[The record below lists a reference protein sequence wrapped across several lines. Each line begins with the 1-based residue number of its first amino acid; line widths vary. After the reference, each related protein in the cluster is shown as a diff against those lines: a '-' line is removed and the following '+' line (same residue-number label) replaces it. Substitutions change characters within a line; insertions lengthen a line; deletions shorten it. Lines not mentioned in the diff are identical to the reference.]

1 MRLATISMAALAILY
16 ATATIAP
23 TPVGIITGTVTY
35 KGSLPR
41 AKLID
46 TSKEPTCAKLRAGP
60 LMTED
65 VVTGPGNALK
75 NVVVYVSSGPAV
87 NSPVPSTPATFGQQ
101 GCQYTTHVLAF
112 RTGQDVKI
120 SNNDPFSHNIH
131 PLAKI
136 NREWNRIQLPG
147 TPPFSYSYS
156 DEEFIHIKC
165 NIHAWM
171 QGYFVVLRTS
181 HFAVTGEDGQ
191 FSLPEL
197 APGRYTVSAWQETF
211 GTLNQEITVT
221 GSETQTLN
229 FVFQLKP

>member
-1 MRLATISMAALAILY
+1 MRLAAISIVALAFMC
-16 ATATIAP
+16 AAATITP

-35 KGSLPR
+35 KGNPPKT
-41 AKLID
+41 KLVD

-65 VVTGPGNALK
+65 VVTGPANALK
-75 NVVVYVSSGPAV
+75 NVVVYVLSGPTV
-87 NSPVPSTPATFGQQ
+87 NSPVPSTPVTFDQQ

-120 SNNDPFSHNIH
+120 SNSDPFSHNIH

-156 DEEFIHIKC
+156 EEEFIHIKC

-191 FSLPEL
+191 FSLRDFS
-197 APGRYTVSAWQETF
+197 PGRYTVTAWHETF
-211 GTLNQEITVT
+211 GTLNQEITFT